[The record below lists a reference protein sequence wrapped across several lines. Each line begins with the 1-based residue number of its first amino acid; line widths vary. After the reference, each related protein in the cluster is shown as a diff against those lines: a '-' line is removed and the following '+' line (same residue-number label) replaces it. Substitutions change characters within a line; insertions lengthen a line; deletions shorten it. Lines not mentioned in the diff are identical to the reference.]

1 MTHRVLI
8 VDDEPLA
15 RRGVRTRLRRHPD
28 FVVVR
33 ECGSGETAADAI
45 RDLRPDLVF
54 LDVEMPGMSGLE
66 VVRAVGE
73 DRMPAT
79 VFTTAYDR
87 YAVDA
92 FGAAA
97 VDYLLKPLDPE
108 RFERAL
114 ERARWALAARRATGK
129 SVRVT
134 PDPAP
139 LERFWVK
146 TRSGVVL
153 VPVDDVD
160 WIQAEGDYA
169 RLHVGAQSY
178 LVPDSL
184 AALEVRLPGTVFARI
199 HRSTIVNVRRIA
211 GLVPAGN
218 LDHRMHLVGGVELRL
233 SRTYYRRLIGL
244 LRLPFRPS
252 R

>member
-15 RRGVRTRLRRHPD
+15 RRGVRARLRRHPD

-33 ECGSGETAADAI
+33 ECGDGETAVEAI
-45 RDLRPDLVF
+45 RGLRPDLVF
-54 LDVEMPGMSGLE
+54 LDVEMPGMSGLD
-66 VVRAVGE
+66 VVQAVGE
-73 DRMPAT
+73 GRMPAT
-79 VFTTAYDR
+79 VFTTAYAR

-97 VDYLLKPLDPE
+97 VDYLLKPLDPD

-114 ERARWALAARRATGK
+114 ARARWTLAARSTSGGASLAR
-129 SVRVT
+129 
-134 PDPAP
+134 PDPP

-146 TRSGVVL
+146 TRTRVVL
-153 VPVDDVD
+153 VAVDDVD

-184 AALEVRLPGTVFARI
+184 AGLEVRLPGTAFVRI

-218 LDHRMHLVGGVELRL
+218 LDHRVHLVGGVELRL
-233 SRTYYRRLIGL
+233 SRTYYRRLSGL
-244 LRLPFRPS
+244 LRPPMRPTP
-252 R
+252 

>member
-1 MTHRVLI
+1 VTHRVVI

-15 RRGVRTRLRRHPD
+15 RRGVRGRLRRHPD

-33 ECGSGETAADAI
+33 ECGSGETALEAI
-45 RDLRPDLVF
+45 RGLRPDLVF
-54 LDVEMPGMSGLE
+54 LDVEMPGMSGLD
-66 VVRAVGE
+66 VVRALGE

-97 VDYLLKPLDPE
+97 VDYLLKPLDPD

-114 ERARWALAARRATGK
+114 ARARRALAARRAAGGATFAG
-129 SVRVT
+129 
-134 PDPAP
+134 PEPPP

-146 TRSGVVL
+146 TRTGVVL
-153 VPVDDVD
+153 VAVDDVD

-169 RLHVGAQSY
+169 RLHVGARSY

-184 AALEVRLPGTVFARI
+184 TALEVRLPGTVFARI

-218 LDHRMHLVGGVELRL
+218 LDHRLLLVGGAELRL
-233 SRTYYRRLIGL
+233 SRTYYRRLVGL
-244 LRLPFRPS
+244 LRPAAR
-252 R
+252 